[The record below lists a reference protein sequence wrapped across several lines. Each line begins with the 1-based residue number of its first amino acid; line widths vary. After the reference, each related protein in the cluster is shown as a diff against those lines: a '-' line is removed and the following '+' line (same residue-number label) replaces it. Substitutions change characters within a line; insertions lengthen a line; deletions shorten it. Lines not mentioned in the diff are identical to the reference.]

1 MSEKN
6 RQRLR
11 EFSRSKCYSMYQDE
25 RQKNERAHKRIHEK
39 IQEKKRN
46 SAAFLVLCYHMQV
59 IMFSSGER
67 SNLRH

>member
-11 EFSRSKCYSMYQDE
+11 EFSRSKCYGMYQEE
-25 RQKNERAHKRIHEK
+25 RQKSERAHKRIHEK

-46 SAAFLVLCYHMQV
+46 SV
-59 IMFSSGER
+59 
-67 SNLRH
+67 